1 MDKEKFVQIR
11 EIRGPKSA
19 EWADAKMWVI
29 TTDFLLG
36 CAKKLVSA
44 PKCWGGIR

>member
-1 MDKEKFVQIR
+1 MGKEKFVQIR

-29 TTDFLLG
+29 TRIFSLTN
-36 CAKKLVSA
+36 A
-44 PKCWGGIR
+44 PIGL